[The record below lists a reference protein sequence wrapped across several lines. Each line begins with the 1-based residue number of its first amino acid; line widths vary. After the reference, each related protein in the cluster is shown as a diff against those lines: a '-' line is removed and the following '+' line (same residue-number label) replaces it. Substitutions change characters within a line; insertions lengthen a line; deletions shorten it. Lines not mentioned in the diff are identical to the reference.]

1 MPDFSTPL
9 EVVIAFYEA
18 RLIAAPSLGI
28 EVANNA
34 LVASDFLPTE
44 SANKGVAIHVPQTRE
59 FVTIGTSARA
69 KRDVI
74 TDAMIVTLNFRLE
87 ENHRNGRDAA
97 IVLERAIRQRLIDLT
112 NQPVGVDALIRKQVQ
127 RGYHP
132 KSRGWYQIV
141 QTFELR
147 RRESFGQ

>member
-18 RLIAAPSLGI
+18 RLVLDPALGI
-28 EVANNA
+28 EVANNVLIA
-34 LVASDFLPTE
+34 ADFVPTE
-44 SANKGVAIHVPQTRE
+44 NANTGVAIHVPSTRE

-69 KRDVI
+69 RRDVI
-74 TDAMIVTLNFRLE
+74 TDAMIVTLNFRLT
-87 ENHRNGRDAA
+87 ENKREGRDAA
-97 IVLERAIRQRLIDLT
+97 IALECDIRQRLIDLD
-112 NQPVGVDALIRKQVQ
+112 NQPAGVDALIRKTVV

-132 KSRGWYQIV
+132 KSRGWYQIT